1 MKVKEGIR
9 MAKRK
14 GGDDTM
20 VSRLRGNEKNVDVD
34 DDESRMM
41 RRK

>member
-1 MKVKEGIR
+1 MKVNEGIR

-20 VSRLRGNEKNVDVD
+20 VSRLKGNETNVDVD
-34 DDESRMM
+34 NDYERG
-41 RRK
+41 

>member
-14 GGDDTM
+14 GGDDSM
-20 VSRLRGNEKNVDVD
+20 VSRLKGNETMLTLTMIMT
-34 DDESRMM
+34 RG
-41 RRK
+41 